1 MKLLKLSNKKL
12 LILLLFVLL
21 IPNSSYTNEPIDIWD
36 LENLKNKNKI
46 EKENESI
53 EENINK
59 LSNIKKDS
67 SNLVLVEEEE
77 KFISNELNLV
87 GLYDPADND
96 LNLNM
101 WELSDGEKIIKLIE
115 KIQKIKLSNDA
126 KNIYKKIILTNAFP
140 PENNINVEE
149 FTNLKIKWLI
159 NNNDLDLIKEFII
172 KNDEQTYNNELIKYY
187 LDKNLSLG
195 KIDNIC
201 EVFSLIKILPES
213 DYISKYKI
221 YCLIH
226 KDQKEVAQL
235 QYDLIKESGF
245 KDIFFDKSFNY
256 LMGYTS
262 DTEILLS
269 EESLLNFHLSY
280 LTMKDFLYEPN
291 ENTKKIIWQYLS
303 SNNLLTN
310 ANDIDLE
317 DREKIKSFEKA
328 TNEGSYNEA
337 DLLDLYTRFQ
347 FNIHQIITVFD
358 AYKLLPNYESRAL
371 LYQAFLVSKDP
382 DTQIKLLELLKRE
395 FDDDKLY
402 KAFDKE
408 LIRLIQTIDEEKISS
423 ENSEFYELQLSK
435 IGNEKL
441 KIKYNNKIL
450 HQSKLI
456 NYFSGNISKEKIEKE
471 LEKMLKKIKKNKK
484 YYFST
489 KDNIIIESLISDGIK
504 ISEKY
509 ESILELNKS
518 NIPTDIEVMINDGE
532 IAMILL
538 RLVEIIGED
547 NLKDLGTETL
557 YFIVSTLN
565 KLNIDKIRND
575 IILQVIPVK
584 V

>member
-1 MKLLKLSNKKL
+1 MNLLKLLNKKL
-12 LILLLFVLL
+12 LFILISIFFVSNNL
-21 IPNSSYTNEPIDIWD
+21 NSNEPIDIWD
-36 LENLKNKNKI
+36 I
-46 EKENESI
+46 EKIKKNGEAEKKNNI
-53 EENINK
+53 EYVNTDTN
-59 LSNIKKDS
+59 SNVNIKDT
-67 SNLVLVEEEE
+67 NLIYIEQDE
-77 KFISNELNLV
+77 KINSDQPKLV

-262 DTEILLS
+262 DTEVLLS

-303 SNNLLTN
+303 SNNLLTKV
-310 ANDIDLE
+310 NDIDLE

-328 TNEGSYNEA
+328 TNDGSYKEA

-489 KDNIIIESLISDGIK
+489 KDNIVIESLISDGIEV
-504 ISEKY
+504 SEKY

>member
-1 MKLLKLSNKKL
+1 MNLLKLLNKKL
-12 LILLLFVLL
+12 IFIFLSIFFISNNL
-21 IPNSSYTNEPIDIWD
+21 NSNEPIDIWD
-36 LENLKNKNKI
+36 I
-46 EKENESI
+46 EKIKKNGEAKKRNNI
-53 EENINK
+53 EYVNTDTN
-59 LSNIKKDS
+59 SNVNIKD
-67 SNLVLVEEEE
+67 SNLIYIEQDE
-77 KFISNELNLV
+77 KINSDQPKLV

-101 WELSDGEKIIKLIE
+101 WELSDGEKIIRLVE

-126 KNIYKKIILTNAFP
+126 KNIYKKVILTNAFP

-159 NNNDLDLIKEFII
+159 DNNDLDLIKEFIT

-195 KIDNIC
+195 KIDNVC

-262 DTEILLS
+262 DAEVLPS

-328 TNEGSYNEA
+328 TNEGSYEEA

-395 FDDDKLY
+395 FEDDKLY

-408 LIRLIQTIDEEKISS
+408 LIRLIQTIDEEKISF
-423 ENSEFYELQLSK
+423 ENYEFYELQLSK

-489 KDNIIIESLISDGIK
+489 KDNIVIESLISDGIEV
-504 ISEKY
+504 SEKY

>member
-1 MKLLKLSNKKL
+1 MNLLKLLNKKL
-12 LILLLFVLL
+12 IFIFLSIFFISNNL
-21 IPNSSYTNEPIDIWD
+21 NSNEPIDIWD
-36 LENLKNKNKI
+36 I
-46 EKENESI
+46 EKIKKNGEAEKKNNI
-53 EENINK
+53 EYVNTDTN
-59 LSNIKKDS
+59 SNVNIKDT
-67 SNLVLVEEEE
+67 NLIYIEQDE
-77 KFISNELNLV
+77 KINSDQPKLV

-101 WELSDGEKIIKLIE
+101 WELSDGEKIIRLVE

-126 KNIYKKIILTNAFP
+126 KNIYKKVILTNAFP

-159 NNNDLDLIKEFII
+159 DNNDLDLIKEFIT
-172 KNDEQTYNNELIKYY
+172 KNDEQTYNNELINYY

-195 KIDNIC
+195 KIDNVC

-262 DTEILLS
+262 DTEVLLS

-303 SNNLLTN
+303 SNNLLTKV
-310 ANDIDLE
+310 NDIDLE

-328 TNEGSYNEA
+328 TNEGSYEEA

-489 KDNIIIESLISDGIK
+489 KDNIIIESLISDGIEV
-504 ISEKY
+504 SEKY